1 MTLGTFTVMGLG
13 RLRTIK
19 GMIKSIKHEN
29 LTRPQ
34 MLPNLN
40 HFYTQEDTV
49 FQQEIPRA
57 TIQKKCRSFFR

>member
-57 TIQKKCRSFFR
+57 TIQKKMQKFF